1 MSLQLQTVKP
11 TEEVKI
17 ELGALQNAESVGQ
30 LSPLKK
36 AQAASKARSINIQ
49 DRVAASE
56 YGDEVHDQ
64 MVQFNTN
71 VLSKAK
77 NRDVE
82 EVGKMLTTVVSHA
95 KRLDMN
101 LLNKKPGLLDK
112 LMGKAV
118 DGVTAFTA
126 QFESIEDQIDAVTKE
141 LTTWRQKVVDR
152 AVELDQMYAINLNQ
166 FVELGLLIE
175 AGKERLRIANEEEL
189 PAKQAE
195 VAAETDPTLAMQ
207 KSQELSDLQ
216 DAIARFDKKVYDLE
230 LLRQSCINTAAQIR
244 LIQANALTL
253 AENIKTTIRS
263 TIPEWKKQFVIALA
277 LDEQKKASDLDN
289 MVRDMNNALMVK
301 NAELLKQNAVN
312 VARQNQRG
320 VIDLKTLQKVQSE
333 FIATLDAVE
342 VEATKGAQERE
353 QGRKELERMENEMK
367 ARMTRKKV
375 A

>member
-1 MSLQLQTVKP
+1 MSLQLQTTKP
-11 TEEVKI
+11 LEDVKI
-17 ELGALQNAESVGQ
+17 EMGALQNAESAGQ
-30 LSPLKK
+30 LTPLKK
-36 AQAASKARSINIQ
+36 AQAVSKARSINIQ
-49 DRVAASE
+49 DRIAASE

-64 MVQFNTN
+64 MAQFNTN
-71 VLSKAK
+71 VLAKAK

-82 EVGKMLTTVVSHA
+82 EVGKMVTAVVSHA
-95 KRLDMN
+95 KRLDMG
-101 LLNKKPGLLDK
+101 LLNQKPGFFDR
-112 LMGKAV
+112 MFGKAV

-126 QFESIEDQIDAVTKE
+126 QFESIEDQIDTVTKE
-141 LTTWRQKVVDR
+141 LVTWRQKVVDR

-195 VAAETDPTLAMQ
+195 VSAETDPTISMQ

-230 LLRQSCINTAAQIR
+230 LLRQSCITTAAQIR

-320 VIDLKTLQKVQSE
+320 VIDLVTLQKVQSE

-353 QGRKELERMENEMK
+353 AGRKELERMEAEMK